1 MKKIINNTL
10 ILGFVAVLLSACS
23 TTNTAT
29 TSPTVSRG
37 DVSGT
42 WKVTS
47 VNMEGFPAGTSA
59 GKVFD
64 MADAQD
70 FQGSTW
76 DLRGGGTG
84 SISLT
89 NGAVQPIYWS
99 VNRSTTVPTFQFK
112 KLMDGQRAKDV
123 ETGYSLQFGDVSGGT
138 AVFKT
143 PVMLGNGQ
151 TAYINL
157 TFAKQ

>member
-10 ILGFVAVLLSACS
+10 ILGFLAVFAACS
-23 TTNTAT
+23 PTTT
-29 TSPTVSRG
+29 TSPSVSRG
-37 DVSGT
+37 DVSGK
-42 WKVTS
+42 WMVTN
-47 VNMEGFPAGTSA
+47 VGMQGFPAGTSA

-64 MADAQD
+64 MANAQD

-76 DLRGGGTG
+76 DLNGGGTG

-99 VNRSTTVPTFQFK
+99 VNKTTAMRTFQFK
-112 KLMDGQRAKDV
+112 KLMDGQKAKDV
-123 ETGYSLQFGDVSGGT
+123 DTGYSLDFGDVSGGT

-143 PVMLGNGQ
+143 PVMLSNGQ

>member
-1 MKKIINNTL
+1 MKKLINNTL
-10 ILGFVAVLLSACS
+10 IICFVAVFAACS
-23 TTNTAT
+23 PKTTT
-29 TSPTVSRG
+29 TTPTVSRG

-64 MADAQD
+64 MANAQD

-99 VNRSTTVPTFQFK
+99 VNKTMAVPTFQFK

-143 PVMLGNGQ
+143 PVMLSSGQ

>member
-1 MKKIINNTL
+1 MKTIFKSTL
-10 ILGFVAVLLSACS
+10 ILGFVAVFAACS
-23 TTNTAT
+23 PRT
-29 TSPTVSRG
+29 TSTTPAVSRG
-37 DVSGT
+37 DVSGN

-59 GKVFD
+59 GQVFG
-64 MADAQD
+64 MADAQE
-70 FQGSTW
+70 FQGSIW
-76 DLRGGGTG
+76 DLKGGGTG

-99 VNRSTTVPTFQFK
+99 VNKDTALPTFQFK

>member
-1 MKKIINNTL
+1 MKTVIKSTL
-10 ILGFVAVLLSACS
+10 ILGFVAVFSACS
-23 TTNTAT
+23 PRTTT
-29 TSPTVSRG
+29 TTPTVSRG
-37 DVSGT
+37 DVSGK
-42 WKVTS
+42 WMVTS
-47 VNMEGFPAGTSA
+47 VDMQGFPAGTSA

-64 MADAQD
+64 MANAQD

-76 DLRGGGTG
+76 DLNGGGSG

-99 VNRSTTVPTFQFK
+99 VNRTTAMPTFQFK
-112 KLMDGQRAKDV
+112 KLMDGQKAKDV
-123 ETGYSLQFGDVSGGT
+123 ETGYSLEFGDVSGQT

>member
-1 MKKIINNTL
+1 MKTIFKSTL
-10 ILGFVAVLLSACS
+10 ILGFVAVFAACS
-23 TTNTAT
+23 PKTTT
-29 TSPTVSRG
+29 TTPTVSRG

-47 VNMEGFPAGTSA
+47 VYMEGFPAGTSA

-64 MADAQD
+64 MANAQD

-76 DLRGGGTG
+76 DLKGNGTG
-84 SISLT
+84 SISLL

-99 VNRSTTVPTFQFK
+99 VNKSGAVNTFQFK
-112 KLMDGQRAKDV
+112 KLADGQKAKDV
-123 ETGYSLQFGDVSGGT
+123 STGYSLEFGDVSGGT

-143 PVMLGNGQ
+143 PVSLTAGQ
-151 TAYINL
+151 IGYIDFS
-157 TFAKQ
+157 FAKK

>member
-1 MKKIINNTL
+1 MKTIFKSTL
-10 ILGFVAVLLSACS
+10 ILGFVAVFAACS
-23 TTNTAT
+23 PQTMTT
-29 TSPTVSRG
+29 PTVSRG
-37 DVSGT
+37 DVSGK
-42 WKVTS
+42 WMVTS
-47 VNMEGFPAGTSA
+47 VDMQGFPAGTSA

-64 MADAQD
+64 MANAQD

-76 DLRGGGTG
+76 DLNGGGTG

-99 VNRSTTVPTFQFK
+99 VNKTTAMRTFQFK
-112 KLMDGQRAKDV
+112 KLMDGQKAKDV
-123 ETGYSLQFGDVSGGT
+123 ETGYSLEFGDVSGAT

-143 PVMLGNGQ
+143 PVMLSGGQ